1 MKVYE
6 IKVTEIITKYVT
18 VEADSWEEAEE
29 IAYQTDM
36 DRNFDDYSL
45 DAVMISEEE
54 MEG

>member
-6 IKVTEIITKYVT
+6 IKVVETITKYVT
-18 VEADSWEEAEE
+18 VEAESWDEAEE

-36 DRNFDDYSL
+36 DSNFDDYSL
-45 DAVMISEEE
+45 EAEMISEEE